1 MNPAGRQRQC
11 AHAVHRIL
19 AGRSVL
25 HGSLFREAL
34 GIYGH
39 GAHAGIATWPW
50 NMESLKV
57 NEPPKWVDMI
67 KDDQGSLWSLAELL
81 ERAVERG
88 RERSKNPSSYIL
100 LPYIIYICVCI
111 DIIPISNLLKH
122 ILNKDI
128 FARLRK

>member
-1 MNPAGRQRQC
+1 MMNPTGRQRQC

-57 NEPPKWVDMI
+57 NEPPKWVDVI
-67 KDDQGSLWSLAELL
+67 KDDQGSLQSLAELL

-100 LPYIIYICVCI
+100 LLYIYRYY
-111 DIIPISNLLKH
+111 SH
-122 ILNKDI
+122 IESFKAHSQQRYFSAPKQMI
-128 FARLRK
+128 G

>member
-1 MNPAGRQRQC
+1 MNPTGRQRQC

-57 NEPPKWVDMI
+57 NEPLKWVDVI
-67 KDDQGSLWSLAELL
+67 KDDQGSLQSLAELL

-100 LPYIIYICVCI
+100 LLYIYIY
-111 DIIPISNLLKH
+111 
-122 ILNKDI
+122 
-128 FARLRK
+128 R